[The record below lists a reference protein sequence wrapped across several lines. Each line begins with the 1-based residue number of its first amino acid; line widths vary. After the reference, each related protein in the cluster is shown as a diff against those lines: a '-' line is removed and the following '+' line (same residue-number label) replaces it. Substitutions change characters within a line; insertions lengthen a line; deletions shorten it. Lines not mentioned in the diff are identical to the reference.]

1 MNEDKDIKMPNFM
14 VDLAFKD
21 YIKVLS
27 DTQAGRLF
35 KMLLDYAD
43 DKKIDESKLSPNAK
57 ITFEALKSTVD
68 KGKEK
73 YVKKVLHN
81 RAIAKSRRKSPMD
94 NQTQNQTQPVV
105 TNGNQRT
112 TKKDQIK
119 LNKSKLIS
127 KDINLRLSASSAG
140 SPEGRPAPK
149 PEYCELR
156 NFFEEQSGY
165 DDAYFCDEF
174 SNKMDN
180 SGDDWQDWQRKMID
194 YAVKVGKIRYE

>member
-21 YIKVLS
+21 YIKVLN

-35 KMLLDYAD
+35 KVLLDYAD
-43 DKKIDESKLSPNAK
+43 GERIDESKLSPNAK

-73 YVKKVLHN
+73 YVNKVLHN
-81 RAIAKSRRKSPMD
+81 RAIAKNRKKKTD
-94 NQTQNQTQPVV
+94 GDQTQPVV
-105 TNGNQRT
+105 TSGDQRL

-140 SPEGRPAPK
+140 SPCGRPAPK

-156 NFFEEQSGY
+156 KFFEEQSGC

-174 SNKMDN
+174 LNKMEN
-180 SGDDWQDWQRKMID
+180 GEDDWQNWQDKMID
-194 YAVKVGKIRYE
+194 YAIRVGKIHYE

>member
-21 YIKVLS
+21 YIKALS
-27 DTQAGRLF
+27 DTQAGKLF
-35 KMLLDYAD
+35 KILIDYAD
-43 DKKIDESKLSPNAK
+43 GENIDESKLSPSAR
-57 ITFEALKSTVD
+57 ITFDALKSTVN

-81 RAIAKSRRKSPMD
+81 REIAKNRKKKASGD
-94 NQTQNQTQPVV
+94 QLQPVV
-105 TNGNQRT
+105 TSGDQRS
-112 TKKDQIK
+112 TKSDQIK

-127 KDINLRLSASSAG
+127 KDINLRLSASSAD
-140 SPEGRPAPK
+140 SPDGQPAPK

-156 NFFEEQSGY
+156 KFFKEQFNY

-174 SNKMDN
+174 LNAMEEKQE
-180 SGDDWQDWQRKMID
+180 DWQNWQNKMID
-194 YAVKVGKIRYE
+194 YAVKVGKASYE

>member
-94 NQTQNQTQPVV
+94 NQTQPTV
-105 TNGNQRT
+105 TNGDQWN

-156 NFFEEQSGY
+156 DFFEEQSGY

-180 SGDDWQDWQRKMID
+180 SGDDWQDWQKKMID
-194 YAVKVGKIRYE
+194 YAVKVGRIRYE